1 MSNPLAAN
9 LMPNGKLASTLRFGC
24 FELNL
29 RSGELYR
36 NGQKVTLPEQS
47 FRILELL
54 ILSPGQVVT
63 REEIRERLW
72 PNGTIVEFENA
83 VNAAIKK
90 LRNALGDAADQPRY
104 VETVKRRGYRLIVP
118 VEDSSSDSSSGG
130 DTLPLQAERI
140 SGERVSHYRV
150 LAALA
155 AGGMGVVYRAEDLV
169 LGREVALKF
178 LAADFSRS
186 PLALARLRKEARSA
200 SALNHP
206 NICTIYEIGEEA
218 GQPFIAMELLEGCS
232 LRERISG
239 TPMPMDEVRDY
250 GSQIAQGLAAAHR
263 KGIVHRDI
271 KPANI
276 FITNE
281 GRAKILDF
289 GLAKA
294 TAPGSGEA
302 KHLTRPGAASGTVA
316 YMSPE
321 QASAQD
327 LDERSDLFSFGLV
340 LHEMA
345 TGKLPRSGLP
355 LSGFPTELQRITS
368 RCLENDRE
376 LRYQTAS
383 EIRADLERLSV
394 HPDSD
399 PKLAARWT
407 TAAIVAAVIG
417 ISALAWFYFR
427 ATPGLTDKDTIV
439 LAEFTNRT
447 GDTAFDGTLRQGLA
461 IQLEQSPFLS
471 LIAEDRIRQTL
482 RLMGKSADAP
492 LTLNVAREICE
503 RTGSAAVLEGSISRL
518 GTQYV
523 VGLRAHSCRSE
534 DVLDDQQ
541 SQAGSRED
549 VLAVLSRIAR
559 RFRSRAGESST
570 TVRKHDIPLEEAT
583 TSSLEALKAFSS
595 ARQAVFSVGTAASVP
610 LFQRAIEIDPQFAM
624 AYANL
629 GLTYSALGESELS
642 AEYTAKA
649 YALRDHTSERERL
662 FITVNYDHSATRN
675 LERAQQNCELWE
687 QTYPRDPDA
696 PAIAS
701 GFISQGVGNYER
713 SIEQAQR
720 AIRLDP
726 DHTFAYVN
734 LAASYFFLNRFE
746 QAKAICNRF
755 SESNQVFPEVAL
767 LRYNIAFLQGDSATM
782 QQQAIL
788 AKGRPGADDW
798 LAHAQALVLARSGRT
813 EAAKVMA
820 RRAMHIAQQSGQRER
835 AASYEAAMALW
846 EAFFGNASGAK
857 GNALAA
863 RELSLGRDVEY
874 ASALALALSGEANKA
889 RELMND
895 LDTRFTEDT
904 SVKFTYL
911 PALRAA
917 LALHDGVPEKAL
929 EALRAAEPY
938 ELGMSGI
945 AFFGCFGGLYPAYL
959 RGEAYLRLHR
969 WREAEL
975 EFQKILDHPGIVI
988 ADPIGALARLQL
1000 GRAYASSGDHARA
1013 KAAYGDFL
1021 TLWKDA
1027 DPDISILRKARAEY
1041 AKLL

>member
-1 MSNPLAAN
+1 
-9 LMPNGKLASTLRFGC
+9 MPNGKLASTLRFDC

-36 NGQKVTLPEQS
+36 NGQKVALPEQS

-90 LRNALGDAADQPRY
+90 LRNALGDAADRARY

-118 VEDSSSDSSSGG
+118 VEDSYPDSSSGG
-130 DTLPLQAERI
+130 DTLPLQTERI

-232 LRERISG
+232 LRQRISG

-250 GSQIAQGLAAAHR
+250 GSQIAQGLEAAHR

-302 KHLTRPGAASGTVA
+302 KHLTRPGAAAGTVA

-321 QASAQD
+321 QASAQE

-355 LSGFPTELQRITS
+355 LSGCPAELQRITS

-383 EIRADLERLSV
+383 EIRADLERLNV
-394 HPDSD
+394 HRDSK
-399 PKLAARWT
+399 PNPAARWT
-407 TAAIVAAVIG
+407 TAAILAAAVIA
-417 ISALAWFYFR
+417 ISALAWFHFR

-439 LAEFTNRT
+439 LADFTNRT
-447 GDTAFDGTLRQGLA
+447 GDPAFDDTLRQGLA

-471 LIAEDRIRQTL
+471 LISEDRIQQTL
-482 RLMGKSADAP
+482 RLMGKSANAP

-523 VGLRAHSCRSE
+523 LGLRAHSCRSE

-549 VLAVLSRIAR
+549 VLAVLSRMAR

-570 TVRKHDIPLEEAT
+570 TVRKHDIPLREAT
-583 TSSLEALKAFSS
+583 TPSLEALKAFSS
-595 ARQAVFSVGTAASVP
+595 ARQASFSVGTAASVP

-624 AYANL
+624 AYATL
-629 GLTYSALGESELS
+629 GLTYSALGESDLS

-649 YALRDHTSERERL
+649 YALHLPGSGELRTVDRTSPKG
-662 FITVNYDHSATRN
+662 N
-675 LERAQQNCELWE
+675 
-687 QTYPRDPDA
+687 PPG
-696 PAIAS
+696 S
-701 GFISQGVGNYER
+701 GSY
-713 SIEQAQR
+713 
-720 AIRLDP
+720 IRLRQSRRK
-726 DHTFAYVN
+726 
-734 LAASYFFLNRFE
+734 LLL
-746 QAKAICNRF
+746 
-755 SESNQVFPEVAL
+755 SESF
-767 LRYNIAFLQGDSATM
+767 
-782 QQQAIL
+782 
-788 AKGRPGADDW
+788 
-798 LAHAQALVLARSGRT
+798 
-813 EAAKVMA
+813 
-820 RRAMHIAQQSGQRER
+820 RAGQSH
-835 AASYEAAMALW
+835 L
-846 EAFFGNASGAK
+846 
-857 GNALAA
+857 
-863 RELSLGRDVEY
+863 
-874 ASALALALSGEANKA
+874 
-889 RELMND
+889 
-895 LDTRFTEDT
+895 
-904 SVKFTYL
+904 
-911 PALRAA
+911 
-917 LALHDGVPEKAL
+917 
-929 EALRAAEPY
+929 
-938 ELGMSGI
+938 
-945 AFFGCFGGLYPAYL
+945 
-959 RGEAYLRLHR
+959 
-969 WREAEL
+969 
-975 EFQKILDHPGIVI
+975 
-988 ADPIGALARLQL
+988 
-1000 GRAYASSGDHARA
+1000 
-1013 KAAYGDFL
+1013 
-1021 TLWKDA
+1021 
-1027 DPDISILRKARAEY
+1027 
-1041 AKLL
+1041 